1 MNSLVIRKVED
12 SKNQYMLIDTDFD
25 MPIASGTHKEMQVL
39 MFAINEPIQHD
50 AANLVLA
57 A

>member
-12 SKNQYMLIDTDFD
+12 SRDQYMLIDTDFD
-25 MPIASGTHKEMQVL
+25 MPIASGTHKEMRVL
-39 MFAINEPIQHD
+39 MFAIDEPVQFD

>member
-1 MNSLVIRKVED
+1 MNSLAIRKVED
-12 SKNQYMLIDTDFD
+12 SKDQYMLIDTDFD

-39 MFAINEPIQHD
+39 MYAINEPVRYD

>member
-12 SKNQYMLIDTDFD
+12 SRDQYMLIDTEFD
-25 MPIASGTHKEMQVL
+25 MPIASGTQKEMRVL
-39 MFAINEPIQHD
+39 MYAINEPVQYD
-50 AANLVLA
+50 NANLVLA

>member
-12 SKNQYMLIDTDFD
+12 SRDQYMLIDTDFD

-39 MFAINEPIQHD
+39 MFAIDEPVQFD